1 MIYSHEFPL
10 YGDDSTLMN
19 QIVYNFRL
27 DECIRM
33 VLCLNRDSIWYSS
46 VESRFYK
53 RYCKCIMFILQD
65 APGQIG
71 IFEGYDVLLHS
82 NLKVFG

>member
-1 MIYSHEFPL
+1 
-10 YGDDSTLMN
+10 MN

-53 RYCKCIMFILQD
+53 RYWTCIMFILQD
-65 APGQIG
+65 TRGQIG
-71 IFEGYDVLLHS
+71 VFEGNDILLHLY
-82 NLKVFG
+82 LKVSGLLVTNN